1 MIDMLNKESS
11 MSDEYRKE
19 CYDRLVG
26 EAFVIKCGLPIR
38 LPEYTGVWWLDASEI
53 REEYQHR
60 VDILKNSLTRF
71 NIKGVCDEDRTY
83 LQMAHGFSDSE
94 IDSLFKTYKKQL
106 CNKIYDY
113 GKEDRKKWHQTR

>member
-1 MIDMLNKESS
+1 MQNKESS

-19 CYDRLVG
+19 GYDILVG

-38 LPEYTGVWWLDASEI
+38 LPEYRGVWWLDATEI

-60 VDILKNSLTRF
+60 VDTLKNSLTRF
-71 NIKGVCDEDRTY
+71 NIKGVCDEDRAY
-83 LQMAHGFSDSE
+83 LQMVYGFSDSE

-106 CNKIYDY
+106 CNKIYAY
-113 GKEDRKKWHQTR
+113 GKEDRKKWHRS